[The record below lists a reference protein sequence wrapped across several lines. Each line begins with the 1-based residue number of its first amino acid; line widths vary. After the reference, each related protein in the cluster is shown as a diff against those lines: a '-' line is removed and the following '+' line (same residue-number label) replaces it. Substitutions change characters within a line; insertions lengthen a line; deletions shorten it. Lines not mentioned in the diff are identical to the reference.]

1 MTWNFG
7 GASPTVMEPMADFR
21 ISGFKRL
28 FGGATAG
35 RTAAAVIAALLLG
48 GAVAVPALGQSW
60 WPFGGNEPSNKPR
73 QAPVP
78 SEPMYQDPATV
89 PPRGAPGAGPAGGS
103 PICLELEQRLVQE
116 GQRGSDN
123 RNLLPMVQTELRQ
136 VEQTYRESQKQLDR
150 ADCYEYFLFSKTL
163 RRTRRCVDLANQ
175 ADTARQRIEDLE
187 VQVRQLEGSPGR
199 SYQDEIVR
207 ELARNN
213 CGANY
218 VDQARRRDGGGMWQ
232 DEETLGNSTWTPHG
246 NSGVATY
253 RTLCVRLCDGYYFPV
268 SFSTLPSHFAQ
279 DAEACTSRCAAPT
292 ELYYYPNPGGA
303 VDQSVALTTQEPYT
317 KLRVAFR
324 YRKEYVNGCSCKEAE
339 YVPDGAAPDKKADGG
354 GLVPKTPASPARR
367 ADVIDNSLTTG
378 STSIPA
384 TEGEAAPAAAP
395 AQPAPAASAPAPA
408 PEPAADGWATET
420 QPQ

>member
-35 RTAAAVIAALLLG
+35 RTAAAVIAALVLG

-213 CGANY
+213 CGASY
-218 VDQARRRDGGGMWQ
+218 QQQARRQSGGGVSNFWE
-232 DEETLGNSTWTPHG
+232 DGESSDYRGG
-246 NSGVATY
+246 GGSGFGSLPYATY
-253 RTLCVRLCDGYYFPV
+253 RTVCVRLCDGYYFPV
-268 SFSTLPSHFAQ
+268 SFSTLPNHFQ
-279 DAEACTSRCAAPT
+279 RDEEVCQSKCAAPAQ
-292 ELYYYPNPGGA
+292 LFYHQNPGAGMEQA
-303 VDQSVALTTQEPYT
+303 VDARTNQPYT
-317 KLRVAFR
+317 SLKTAFR
-324 YRKEYVNGCSCKEAE
+324 YRKEYINGCSCKMTE
-339 YVPDGAAPDKKADGG
+339 YQPAPGE
-354 GLVPKTPASPARR
+354 VSHTPAGNAQGWSAEVPTGATPAPP
-367 ADVIDNSLTTG
+367 DQQGL
-378 STSIPA
+378 P
-384 TEGEAAPAAAP
+384 PAAAP
-395 AQPAPAASAPAPA
+395 APAAPPPS
-408 PEPAADGWATET
+408 GGET
-420 QPQ
+420 LPWETTQ